1 MNVTSYKELSF
12 IVKLILKFSHGQAT
26 VELGFNINSSV
37 LKTKII
43 TPEAVF
49 IKIMIKD
56 HLIANNLKLHAPE
69 ITIPLIKA
77 FRSAR
82 PADMY
87 GPSRSENKT
96 KGIKKQ
102 H

>member
-43 TPEAVF
+43 TPEPVF
-49 IKIMIKD
+49 IKIMVKD

-82 PADMY
+82 QICT
-87 GPSRSENKT
+87 GHLEVKT
-96 KGIKKQ
+96 KPKG
-102 H
+102 